1 VADGHHGLN
10 AVVDRTR
17 VAIVGGGIT
26 GLATAW
32 YLRSGAWPTR
42 PEVTVLEASDR
53 LGGKIRT
60 EALAGVPVEAGPD
73 TFLARVPWATDLA
86 REVGLADDLVAP
98 ATGEAFVFHHGRLE
112 PLPRGTVLGV
122 PVTARALLS
131 TPLLSRQG
139 RARAALDLVLPRR
152 PAPGADP
159 SVAEVVGTRLGRE
172 VLDRLVEPLVGGI
185 HAGRADALSLRSAA
199 RPLASAA
206 ERHRSMLLGLRG
218 QRADEGSGPVFLAVA
233 GGMER
238 LVERV
243 AASLDGVDLRLATA
257 AQAVTAENG
266 RWRVACEPGPD
277 VVADAV
283 VVTLPAFAAG
293 SVLAGVVP
301 DAARELEQIRYA
313 SVVTATLGYR
323 PEALPRPLT
332 GSGFLVPRVASES
345 ADGWFRSGPGPLLTA
360 CTFSSVKWPALA
372 ESGLVL
378 LRPSAGRHGDQ
389 RALALDDRDL
399 VARLH
404 SELARV
410 LGLTAEPV
418 ESRVDR
424 WERSF
429 PQYEPGHEERV
440 GRIEDALAQ
449 HAGLFVAGAAYRGLG
464 IAACIQSA
472 EGTAGQVMIHL
483 SHHSRPARDT

>member
-1 VADGHHGLN
+1 VPGLRGLN
-10 AVVDRTR
+10 AVPDPAH
-17 VAIVGGGIT
+17 VAVVGGGIT

-42 PEVTVLEASDR
+42 PDVTVLEAGAR
-53 LGGKIRT
+53 PGGKIRT
-60 EALAGVPVEAGPD
+60 ETLAGVPVEAGPD

-98 ATGEAFVFHHGRLE
+98 ATGEAFVWHDGTLK

-131 TPLLSRQG
+131 APLLSAKG
-139 RARAALDLVLPRR
+139 RVRAALDLVLPRR
-152 PAPGADP
+152 PSRPGDP
-159 SVAEVVGTRLGRE
+159 SVAEVVGARLGPE

-206 ERHRSMLLGLRG
+206 ERHRSLLLGARAQRG
-218 QRADEGSGPVFLAVA
+218 NEGSGPVFLAVV

-238 LVERV
+238 LVERL
-243 AASLDGVDLRLATA
+243 AASLEGAELRLATA
-257 AQAVTAENG
+257 VRALTADDG
-266 RWRVACEPGPD
+266 RWRVVCDSGPD

-283 VVTLPAFAAG
+283 VLTVPAFAAA
-293 SVLAGVVP
+293 SLLAGVAPAV
-301 DAARELEQIRYA
+301 ARELEGIRYA

-323 PEALPRPLT
+323 PEALSRPLT

-345 ADGWFRSGPGPLLTA
+345 PDGWFRYGPGPLLTA

-372 ESGLVL
+372 GSGLAL
-378 LRPSAGRHGDQ
+378 LRASAGRHGDD
-389 RALALDDRDL
+389 RAMALDDEDL
-399 VARLH
+399 VTRLH
-404 SELARV
+404 AELARMV
-410 LGLTAEPV
+410 GVTAVPV
-418 ESRVDR
+418 ASRVDR

-429 PQYEPGHEERV
+429 PQYEPGHEARV
-440 GRIEDALAQ
+440 GRIERALAE
-449 HAGLFVAGAAYRGLG
+449 HAGLSVAGAAYRGLG

-472 EGTAGQVMIHL
+472 ESTAGQVMIHL
-483 SHHSRPARDT
+483 SHHHRPARDT

>member
-1 VADGHHGLN
+1 MPDAPHVA
-10 AVVDRTR
+10 V
-17 VAIVGGGIT
+17 VGGGIT

-32 YLRSGAWPTR
+32 YLRSGAWPSP
-42 PEVTVLEASDR
+42 PEVTVLEAGAR
-53 LGGKIRT
+53 PGGKIRT
-60 EALAGVPVEAGPD
+60 EALAGVPVEVGPD

-86 REVGLADDLVAP
+86 RELGLGEDLVAP
-98 ATGEAFVFHHGRLE
+98 ATGEAFVWHEGRLL

-122 PVTARALLS
+122 PITARALLS
-131 TPLLSRQG
+131 TPLLSPKG

-152 PAPGADP
+152 PPPRADP
-159 SVAEVVGTRLGRE
+159 SVAEVVGARLGRE

-185 HAGRADALSLRSAA
+185 HAGRADTLSLRSAA

-206 ERHRSMLLGLRG
+206 ERHRSMLLGLRA
-218 QRADEGSGPVFLAVA
+218 QRGDQGSGPVFLSVA
-233 GGMER
+233 GGMAR
-238 LVERV
+238 LVERL
-243 AASLDGVDLRLATA
+243 AASLDGADLRLATA
-257 AQAVTAENG
+257 VRALVAEDG
-266 RWRVACEPGPD
+266 RWRVVCDPGPD

-283 VVTLPAFAAG
+283 VLTVPAFACA
-293 SVLAGVVP
+293 SLLAGVAP
-301 DAARELEQIRYA
+301 AAAEELEQIRYA
-313 SVVTATLGYR
+313 SVVAATLGYR
-323 PEALPRPLT
+323 PEALSRPLT

-345 ADGWFRSGPGPLLTA
+345 ADGWFRYGPGPLLTA

-378 LRPSAGRHGDQ
+378 LRASAGRHGDE
-389 RALALDDRDL
+389 RALGLDDADL

-404 SELARV
+404 AELAAMV
-410 LGLTAEPV
+410 GLTAEPV
-418 ESRVDR
+418 EARVDR

-440 GRIEDALAQ
+440 GRIEGALAQ

-464 IAACIQSA
+464 IAACVQSA
-472 EGTAGQVMIHL
+472 ESTAGQVMIHL

>member
-1 VADGHHGLN
+1 MVGDANGTGP
-10 AVVDRTR
+10 R
-17 VAIVGGGIT
+17 VAVVGGGIT

-42 PEVTVLEASDR
+42 PEVTVLEAGGR
-53 LGGKIRT
+53 PGGKIRT
-60 EALAGVPVEAGPD
+60 ETLAGVPVEAGPD

-86 REVGLADDLVAP
+86 RELGLADDLVPP
-98 ATGEAFVFHHGRLE
+98 ATGEAFVWHDGRLQ
-112 PLPRGTVLGV
+112 PLPRATVLGV

-131 TPLLSRQG
+131 TPLLSPRG
-139 RARAALDLVLPRR
+139 RARAALDLVLPRHPSPR
-152 PAPGADP
+152 ADP
-159 SVAEVVGTRLGRE
+159 SVAEVVGARLGRE

-206 ERHRSMLLGLRG
+206 ERHRSMMLGLRAERG
-218 QRADEGSGPVFLAVA
+218 TEGSGPVFLAVA

-238 LVERV
+238 LVERLV
-243 AASLDGVDLRLATA
+243 ASLEGVDLRLATEVRS
-257 AQAVTAENG
+257 VTAEDG
-266 RWRVACEPGPD
+266 GWRVACDPGAD

-283 VVTLPAFAAG
+283 VLTVPAFVAAPL
-293 SVLAGVVP
+293 VAGVAP
-301 DAARELEQIRYA
+301 AAARELEQIRYA

-323 PEALPRPLT
+323 PEALSRPLT
-332 GSGFLVPRVASES
+332 GSGFLVPRAAGTLV
-345 ADGWFRSGPGPLLTA
+345 TA

-372 ESGLVL
+372 GSGLVL
-378 LRPSAGRHGDQ
+378 LRASAGRHGDD
-389 RALALDDRDL
+389 RALSLDDGDL

-404 SELARV
+404 AELAAM

-418 ESRVDR
+418 EWRVDR

-429 PQYEPGHEERV
+429 PQYGPGHEERV
-440 GRIEDALAQ
+440 GRVENELAR
-449 HAGLFVAGAAYRGLG
+449 HAGLFVGGAAYRGLG

-472 EGTAGQVMIHL
+472 ENTAGQVMIHL
-483 SHHSRPARDT
+483 SHHRRPARDT